1 MFALDGQILRTMKLL
16 ELDPEAVQ
24 LFHGTIRKQLD
35 MDYNRIDL
43 DRVVATFICKDGDPQ
58 HGHVA
63 VSIKLSP

>member
-1 MFALDGQILRTMKLL
+1 MNAMDGQILRAMKLL
-16 ELDPEAVQ
+16 VLDPEAVE

-58 HGHVA
+58 HGNVA